1 MRIGFL
7 ALLLIAVASVANA
20 ALYETVYD
28 DSSASSKS
36 VIIFNIDNQG
46 FTNDGAYDWIGYDFE
61 ILSGGEF
68 VSSSASSDMFSTVTE
83 VVDGGGLLT
92 KLEFSDG
99 TVAPGETVKFSYD
112 IAVDLTNGLFG
123 VQLERHE
130 VVVPE
135 PATVALTVMGAGLLL
150 RRKF

>member
-1 MRIGFL
+1 MRIGLL
-7 ALLLIAVASVANA
+7 ALLLLVVASVTNA

-36 VIIFNIDNQG
+36 VIIFNIVDQG
-46 FTNDGAYDWIGYDFE
+46 FTNNGAYDWIGYDFE

-68 VSSSASSDMFSTVTE
+68 VSTTASSDTFATVNE
-83 VVDGGGLLT
+83 VEVGGLLT

-99 TVAPGETVKFSYD
+99 TVAPGETVKFTYD

-135 PATVALTVMGAGLLL
+135 PATIALTVMGAGLLL